1 MTPQNQSGFD
11 NLDRR
16 LQELALLNFNY
27 FCTLTE
33 VNKEKAIVCFEVSK
47 GKSFRQIANK
57 LHISKSMVFKI
68 SKKCPPLV
76 DR

>member
-1 MTPQNQSGFD
+1 MIKENKSGFD

-16 LQELALLNFNY
+16 LQELALLNFTY

-33 VNKEKAIVCFEVSK
+33 VNKEKAVVCFERSK

-57 LHISKSMVFKI
+57 IHLSKSMVFKI

>member
-1 MTPQNQSGFD
+1 MTAQHNLTFD

-16 LQELALLNFNY
+16 LQELALLNFTY

-33 VNKEKAIVCFEVSK
+33 VNKEKAVVCFERAK

-57 LHISKSMVFKI
+57 IHISKSMAFKI
-68 SKKCPPLV
+68 AKKCPPLV